1 MSYYR
6 QGAIVLAGGDS
17 RRIGQPKTLLK
28 LNGETLLERV
38 ISLLKPCFSQI
49 TLVTDCGH
57 LYEHLA
63 VNITRDLFTGQ
74 NKNPLR
80 GIHAGLLASTLPCQ
94 FVVACD
100 MPFLNIDL
108 IKYMGLA
115 ALEYDVVVPK
125 VGPYYQP
132 LHAYYSRACI
142 KIVERQML
150 NRDFKITNFYSQLN
164 IRTVGLN
171 EITKFDPDQSSFFN
185 VNTWDDFYRAKEKLA
200 KKTKSG
206 ISGDLA
212 RNLKR

>member
-1 MSYYR
+1 VKSGR
-6 QGAIVLAGGDS
+6 KGAIILAGGAS
-17 RRIGQPKTLLK
+17 SRIGRPKMFLK
-28 LNGETLLERV
+28 LGGV
-38 ISLLKPCFSQI
+38 
-49 TLVTDCGH
+49 TLVERIIGLLQPHFHPVTVVANNGH
-57 LYEHLA
+57 RFEHLP
-63 VNITRDLFTGQ
+63 VTVVQDLLTGED
-74 NKNPLR
+74 KNPLR
-80 GIHAGLLASTLPCQ
+80 GIHAGLLASQQPYQ
-94 FVVACD
+94 FVAACD